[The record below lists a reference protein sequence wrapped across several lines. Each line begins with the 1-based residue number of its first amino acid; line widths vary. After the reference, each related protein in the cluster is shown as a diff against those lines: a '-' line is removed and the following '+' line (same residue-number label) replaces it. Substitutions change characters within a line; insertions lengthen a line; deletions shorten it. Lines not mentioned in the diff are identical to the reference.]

1 MAKTSRREY
10 VMKKNSKK
18 NLDIDFNYQLN
29 FYVQFIGLCQYSI

>member
-10 VMKKNSKK
+10 VMKKIVK